1 MQTKSRVVATGIV
14 LVAASTAATSF
25 SSRVMTSTSPQL
37 PPFNSIDVRNNGHVL
52 LRPAQAQR
60 VTLLKGSLDYT
71 RVEVVDRV
79 LVIDKCP
86 LDCPRGYELEVEIA
100 VPNISSI
107 SLANGG
113 RVQTLGGFARQ
124 ADLAARVSHGGTI
137 DVRSITVDRVDAVVE
152 QGGRILTVPRGW
164 LFATVTQGGV
174 VTYWGNPQV
183 KSSIQHGGIVSR
195 GSADE
200 INLPLFDVG
209 TVPPTPPHPV
219 YAPVLEIKKHQPRK
233 H

>member
-1 MQTKSRVVATGIV
+1 MQTRSRRVATAIIV
-14 LVAASTAATSF
+14 LAVSTAAAAF
-25 SSRVMTSTSPQL
+25 SSPAVTSASLQL
-37 PPFNSIDVRNNGHVL
+37 PAFNSIDVRNNGHVV
-52 LRPAQAQR
+52 LRPAPAQR

-100 VPNISSI
+100 VPAISSI

-113 RVQTLGGFARQ
+113 RVQTLGSFARQ

-137 DVRSITVDRVDAVVE
+137 DVRSMTVDRVNAVVE
-152 QGGRILTVPRGW
+152 QGGRILTAPRGW

-183 KSSIQHGGIVSR
+183 KSSVQYGGIVSR

-209 TVPPTPPHPV
+209 PTPPTPPHPV
-219 YAPVLEIKKHQPRK
+219 YAPVLEGKKHQHRK